1 MRLTQ
6 LTQLKIMALVILF
19 ANPASAVAMING
31 AGASFPFPVYSKWF
45 AEYNKQNPEV
55 RINYQSIGSGGGIR
69 QLLKGTVDFAASDA
83 PMKKKELAKAKHDV
97 IHVPTV
103 LGAVTVSYNV
113 AGLEALKL
121 TGPVIADIFMGKV
134 TKWNDP
140 KVAELNKGAKLPNA
154 SIITVHRADRSGTT
168 SVFTDFLTKISPEWK
183 ENLGKG
189 KAIKWPGGLGAKGN
203 EGVAGLISNTPNSIG
218 YIELVYALT
227 NNIKTAG
234 VKNKEGEFVQPS
246 AEAVSKAAA
255 GVVQE
260 MVKNNFKLSITD
272 TAGKG
277 AYPISTFT
285 WLLVYE
291 KMPKDTGAK
300 IQKFINWA
308 LSDEGQKLA
317 TQLKYAPLPKSL
329 RKPVLSKVNGIA
341 LIH

>member
-1 MRLTQ
+1 MRFIQISL
-6 LTQLKIMALVILF
+6 LALAIIIASP
-19 ANPASAVAMING
+19 ANAASMING

-45 AEYNKQNPEV
+45 AEYNKRNPEI

-69 QLLKGTVDFAASDA
+69 QLLKGTVDFGASDA
-83 PMKKKELAKAKHDV
+83 PMKEKELAKAKHDV

-113 AGLEALKL
+113 PGLTELKL
-121 TGPVIADIFMGKV
+121 TGPVIAEIFMGKI
-134 TKWNDP
+134 TKWNDS
-140 KVAELNKGAKLPNA
+140 KIADLNPGAKLPDA
-154 SIITVHRADRSGTT
+154 AIVSVHRADRSGTT
-168 SVFTDFLTKISPEWK
+168 SVFTDYLSKVSPDWK
-183 ENLGKG
+183 SSLGQG

-227 NNIKTAG
+227 NNIMTAS
-234 VKNKEGEFVQPS
+234 VKNKEGEFVKPS
-246 AEAVSKAAA
+246 AEAVSKAAD
-255 GVVQE
+255 GVVPQ

-272 TAGKG
+272 ADGKG

-300 IQKFINWA
+300 IQNFINWA

-317 TQLKYAPLPKSL
+317 AQLKYAPLPASL
-329 RKPVLSKVNGIA
+329 RKPVLSKVNKIA
-341 LIH
+341 LTN